1 MRFLNRLSLIA
12 TLSAA
17 SFLLPVTMKAATVI
31 ISPQRFHDC
40 GRFNIFCYGHQPYS
54 LTAFENG
61 TVQLPVGSFF
71 GDREFVLVNDTGQPV
86 RMLQFSYFG
95 SLNWYMNMSCGLEDG
110 GYLLFHSCTVAGSG
124 SSGDG
129 TWILKARITPP
140 VEFTYISAS
149 WQEGV
154 PPGAYFDI
162 KTFGFSPLIFGGSD
176 RGYLSGTGSGTSTPP
191 SGGDG
196 SGSPGAPEK

>member
-1 MRFLNRLSLIA
+1 MRFLSRLSLIA

-17 SFLLPVTMKAATVI
+17 AVLLPTTARAATVI
-31 ISPQRFHDC
+31 VSQQRFHDC
-40 GRFNIFCYGHQPYS
+40 GMFNVFCYGHRPYS

-61 TVQLPVGSFF
+61 TVRLPVGSFF
-71 GDREFVLVNDTGQPV
+71 GDREFVLVNDTGAPV

-95 SLNWYMNMSCGLEDG
+95 TLNWYMDMSCGLQDG
-110 GYLLFHSCTVAGSG
+110 GLEFFHSCTVAGSG

-140 VEFTYISAS
+140 VEFTYISSS

-154 PPGAYFDI
+154 PPGEYFDI
-162 KTFGFSPLIFGGSD
+162 KTFGFSPNIFGGND
-176 RGYLSGTGSGTSTPP
+176 CGYLSGTGSSTPP
-191 SGGDG
+191 SGDG
-196 SGSPGAPEK
+196 GTSPGAPEK